1 MSCTILG
8 PLSSSS
14 VCLPLYSFRVPAGF
28 PSPAQD
34 HIEAEISLDELLDL
48 RAPHM
53 YLVRISGD
61 SMINAGMFD
70 GDLAI
75 VNRALEGRPGLIV
88 IAALNGDA
96 LVKRLAKEGEQIVL
110 RAENQAYAP
119 RYVLEGDELLI
130 WGVVTHSVRCHAP
143 G

>member
-1 MSCTILG
+1 M
-8 PLSSSS
+8 
-14 VCLPLYSFRVPAGF
+14 CLPLYSFRVPAGF

-75 VNRALEGRPGLIV
+75 VNRAMEGRKANRSFCGRRTRPT
-88 IAALNGDA
+88 
-96 LVKRLAKEGEQIVL
+96 R
-110 RAENQAYAP
+110 RATYS
-119 RYVLEGDELLI
+119 RGMSY
-130 WGVVTHSVRCHAP
+130 
-143 G
+143 

>member
-1 MSCTILG
+1 
-8 PLSSSS
+8 
-14 VCLPLYSFRVPAGF
+14 
-28 PSPAQD
+28 
-34 HIEAEISLDELLDL
+34 
-48 RAPHM
+48 M

-75 VNRALEGRPGLIV
+75 VNRAMEGRPGLIV
-88 IAALNGDA
+88 IAALNGDV

-119 RYVLEGDELLI
+119 RYVLEGM
-130 WGVVTHSVRCHAP
+130 SY
-143 G
+143 